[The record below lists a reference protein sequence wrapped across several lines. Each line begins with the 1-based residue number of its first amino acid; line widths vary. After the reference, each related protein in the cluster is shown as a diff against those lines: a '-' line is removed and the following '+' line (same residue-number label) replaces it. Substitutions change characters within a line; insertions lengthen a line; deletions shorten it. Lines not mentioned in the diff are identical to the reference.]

1 MTLVLLPI
9 LAVLNFALIMIM
21 NLLLAK
27 TNDKLTAARR
37 EIEKLNEELV
47 FLRKQDGRESC
58 GKNDPD
64 TDCYEGCWI

>member
-47 FLRKQDGRESC
+47 FLRKQDCRESC

-64 TDCYEGCWI
+64 TDCYEGC